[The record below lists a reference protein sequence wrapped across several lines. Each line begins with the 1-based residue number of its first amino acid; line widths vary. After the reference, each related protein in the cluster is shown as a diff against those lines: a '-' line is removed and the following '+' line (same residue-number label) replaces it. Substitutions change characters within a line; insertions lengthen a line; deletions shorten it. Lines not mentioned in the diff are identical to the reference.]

1 LRYSSQRADQPTF
14 LTRLDEH
21 GYVYLK
27 VVKLAEDHPLVK
39 TYD

>member
-1 LRYSSQRADQPTF
+1 

-27 VVKLAEDHPLVK
+27 VIRLTEDHPLVK

>member
-1 LRYSSQRADQPTF
+1 

-27 VVKLAEDHPLVK
+27 VVRLAEDHPLVK

>member
-1 LRYSSQRADQPTF
+1 MKSEKPVFSARI
-14 LTRLDEH
+14 DEH

-27 VVKLAEDHPLVK
+27 VVRLQADHPLVK